1 MFCSKCNGTIIT
13 YGTENEKY
21 NKCDKCGEISYPLK
35 QKEYGE

>member
-1 MFCSKCNGTIIT
+1 MFCSKCNGAIIT

-35 QKEYGE
+35 QKEYGK